1 MFETAISLLHS
12 VAVLLFA
19 IILIA
24 LAEARLGSRTVFARI
39 ALGCICAGVGLLSMS
54 SPVEIGPGMFAD
66 GRHVIIALSALVGG
80 PIAVAITTA
89 TAVAARVAQGGVV
102 LAGSAGILGSAVAAI
117 ILSLVMNRRPNLR
130 VHVTAV
136 LIAIVPILFSF
147 PFMNTTPVWGSPVAI
162 GLAYVA
168 VTNFVGVE
176 LIANLFLWTRARTE
190 TLIAIKRERQRI
202 HAICEQT
209 RSAMFEAERG
219 SDGTIAFTYGSS
231 LFSEMLKLHLS
242 DGDPEGALTFD
253 DASTSLK
260 DSDRAVLAAG
270 FANADPAGAPIVVET
285 CGEHADEQFWL
296 RWQISAR
303 LEVDRVILHGV
314 VLDATD
320 RVTAR
325 NTAAAQKAAV
335 ISAVSDDLAAC
346 VTTEIDLLLTSHD
359 KISAGA
365 SEMDL
370 ASKISDARMT
380 SALGEAQAIVQSLQ
394 AMSSANYDLSR
405 LLGDVTLKM
414 GDVAARASG
423 SASQVQ
429 TAMTQITSFIHEAE
443 KIAQVGAAIE
453 AIAQQTNLLAL
464 NATIEAAR
472 AGVAGRG
479 FSVVA
484 SEVKNLSQ
492 QTAAATQA
500 IGDHVASIQ
509 SAARTAVSVVAA
521 LGTMTQEMVVA
532 ADAALKHADEQER
545 VAMLVSSTSHRVEAH
560 SKKLAFEMDE
570 AAMHIGHTVEQAAK
584 MVAVA
589 AATRHET
596 ANVTTRVDGFL
607 RDLRTG

>member
-1 MFETAISLLHS
+1 MPTPTR
-12 VAVLLFA
+12 
-19 IILIA
+19 
-24 LAEARLGSRTVFARI
+24 LAHP
-39 ALGCICAGVGLLSMS
+39 S
-54 SPVEIGPGMFAD
+54 S
-66 GRHVIIALSALVGG
+66 S
-80 PIAVAITTA
+80 
-89 TAVAARVAQGGVV
+89 
-102 LAGSAGILGSAVAAI
+102 
-117 ILSLVMNRRPNLR
+117 
-130 VHVTAV
+130 
-136 LIAIVPILFSF
+136 
-147 PFMNTTPVWGSPVAI
+147 
-162 GLAYVA
+162 
-168 VTNFVGVE
+168 
-176 LIANLFLWTRARTE
+176 
-190 TLIAIKRERQRI
+190 K
-202 HAICEQT
+202 
-209 RSAMFEAERG
+209 
-219 SDGTIAFTYGSS
+219 
-231 LFSEMLKLHLS
+231 
-242 DGDPEGALTFD
+242 
-253 DASTSLK
+253 
-260 DSDRAVLAAG
+260 
-270 FANADPAGAPIVVET
+270 T

-560 SKKLAFEMDE
+560 SKKLASEMDE

-589 AATRHET
+589 AVTRHET

>member
-1 MFETAISLLHS
+1 MFETAIALLHS
-12 VAVLLFA
+12 VAVLMFA
-19 IILIA
+19 IILVA
-24 LAEARLGSRTVFARI
+24 LAEARLGARTIPAKI
-39 ALGCICAGVGLLSMS
+39 TLGCICALVGLLSMS
-54 SPVEIGPGMFAD
+54 APVEIGPGMFAD

-80 PIAVAITTA
+80 PIAVVI
-89 TAVAARVAQGGVV
+89 TAVVAIAARVAQGGVV
-102 LAGSAGILGSAVAAI
+102 LAGSAGILGSAIAGIV
-117 ILSLVMNRRPNLR
+117 LSLMLKRRPHLR
-130 VHVTAV
+130 VHVAAV
-136 LIAIVPILFSF
+136 VIAIVPILFAF
-147 PFMNTTPVWGSPVAI
+147 PFMKSTPVWGSTVAI
-162 GLAYVA
+162 GLGYVA

-209 RSAMFEAERG
+209 RSAMFEAQRD
-219 SDGTIAFTYGSS
+219 DGAIAFTYGSS
-231 LFSEMLKLHLS
+231 LFADMLKLQPGGS
-242 DGDPEGALTFD
+242 DPEGALTFSEAT
-253 DASTSLK
+253 ASLPA
-260 DSDRAVLAAG
+260 SDREVLAAG
-270 FANADPAGAPIVVET
+270 FANAEPGTAPVVVET
-285 CGEHADEQFWL
+285 HSQHDGEEFWL

-303 LEVDRVILHGV
+303 LEVDRMILHGV

-325 NTAAAQKAAV
+325 MTTAAQKAAA
-335 ISAVSDDLAAC
+335 IAMVSDDLAAC

-370 ASKISDARMT
+370 ASKISNARMM

-394 AMSSANYDLSR
+394 TMSSANHDLSR
-405 LLGDVTLKM
+405 LLGDATFKM
-414 GDVAARASG
+414 SDVAARASG

-429 TAMTQITSFIHEAE
+429 TAMAQITSFIHEAE
-443 KIAQVGAAIE
+443 KIAQVGASIE

-484 SEVKNLSQ
+484 AEVKNLSQ

-509 SAARTAVSVVAA
+509 SAARTAVSIVEA
-521 LGTMTQEMVVA
+521 LGTMTDDMVIA
-532 ADAALKHADEQER
+532 ADAALKHVDEQER
-545 VAMLVSSTSHRVEAH
+545 VAMLVSTTSHRVEAH
-560 SKKLAFEMDE
+560 SKKLASEMHD
-570 AAMHIGHTVEQAAK
+570 AAMHIGHTVEQAAA

-589 AATRHET
+589 AATRLET
-596 ANVTTRVDGFL
+596 ANVTMRVDGFL